1 MLWFSA
7 SNSLWAEALEVEG
20 LCGEKAGFRFVVPET
35 GDEDAGEEGGER
47 EEGEYGGEDFGR

>member
-1 MLWFSA
+1 M
-7 SNSLWAEALEVEG
+7 EG